1 MRKRTALFTAI
12 VLALFLLAA
21 PIYAADMPISENC
34 RLADAI
40 EAANNDE
47 ATGGCPAGED
57 VDIISLSADIA
68 LDAELPPITS
78 EIIIEGNGY
87 TISGGNRY
95 RIFVVDGGDLTINDL
110 TLTAGKA
117 QNKGN
122 PVVDNDRNLVVSAD
136 NALGGA
142 ILNDGAL
149 TVSSSDFRDNS
160 ADYMGGAIL
169 NNGAMTIIDSRFSG
183 NSAGERGGAAY
194 IWSGRANISNSDFTD
209 NSAEDGGAV
218 YGERGTLTINDS
230 RFSDNS
236 ARHEGGAVYGERGAL
251 TIIDSRFSDN
261 SAGWKGGAVH
271 NWFGKMDISG
281 SSFSGNSAR
290 GSDAGG
296 GAVYNEGTL
305 AISGSSFIGNLARVI
320 GGAIHNE
327 DSLTIS
333 NSSFIG
339 NSARYG
345 GGLFVSDNANFQI
358 STSRSTLTQVTLA
371 DNSASSG
378 GGIYAADRTI
388 GAFSYVESTVIM
400 RNSIIARSSGGDC
413 VGELLVN
420 TNNFIQ
426 DDSCSPAFSGNPR
439 LGARVEP
446 EDGSTA
452 HYPLM
457 VDSPAI
463 GAADEKHCPDT
474 DQVGTERPQ
483 EGACAIG
490 AIEYTTTIGPEDT
503 LIITSTT
510 SLNVRRGPNTTYG
523 VADGLQRGEE
533 AVAIGR
539 DADGA
544 WVQIDA
550 GWVFAQLIETVGSI
564 MTLPVTSG

>member
-1 MRKRTALFTAI
+1 MRRMTVLFTAL
-12 VLALFLLAA
+12 VLALFPLAA
-21 PIYAADMPISENC
+21 AVYAADMPVSENC

-40 EAANNDE
+40 EAANTDE
-47 ATGGCPAGED
+47 AVGGCPAGEGA
-57 VDIISLSADIA
+57 DIISLSADVA
-68 LDAELPPITS
+68 LEAELPPVTS

-87 TISGGNRY
+87 AISGGNRY
-95 RIFVVDGGDLTINDL
+95 RIFVVDGGDLSINDL
-110 TLTAGKA
+110 TLTAGNA
-117 QNKGN
+117 RNKGN

-149 TVSSSDFRDNS
+149 TISGSEFRDNS

-169 NNGAMTIIDSRFSG
+169 NNGALTIIDSRFSG

-194 IWSGRANISNSDFTD
+194 IWSGRAKISNSDFTG
-209 NSAEDGGAV
+209 NSAGGGGAV
-218 YGERGTLTINDS
+218 YGERGTLTIS
-230 RFSDNS
+230 GSGFSDNS
-236 ARHEGGAVYGERGAL
+236 ARHDGGAVYGERGTLA
-251 TIIDSRFSDN
+251 IIDSRFSDN
-261 SAGWKGGAVH
+261 SAGWKGGAAH

-281 SSFSGNSAR
+281 SSFIGNSAR
-290 GSDAGG
+290 GNDAGG

-305 AISGSSFIGNLARVI
+305 TVSGSSFIGNLARVV

-345 GGLFVSDNANFQI
+345 GGLFLSDNANFQI
-358 STSRSTLTQVTLA
+358 STSVSTLTQVTLA

-388 GAFSYVESTVIM
+388 GAFSYVESTVNM

-413 VGELLVN
+413 VGKLTRN
-420 TNNFIQ
+420 ISSFIQ
-426 DDSCSPAFSGNPR
+426 DGSCSPAFSGNPR
-439 LGARVEP
+439 LGARVAP
-446 EDGSTA
+446 EDGSPA

-457 VDSPAI
+457 EGSPAI
-463 GAADEKHCPDT
+463 GAADEKYCPDT

-503 LIITSTT
+503 LIIISTT

-523 VADGLQRGEE
+523 VADGFQRGEE

-539 DADGA
+539 DADGV

-550 GWVFAQLIETVGSI
+550 GWVFAQLIETGGSI